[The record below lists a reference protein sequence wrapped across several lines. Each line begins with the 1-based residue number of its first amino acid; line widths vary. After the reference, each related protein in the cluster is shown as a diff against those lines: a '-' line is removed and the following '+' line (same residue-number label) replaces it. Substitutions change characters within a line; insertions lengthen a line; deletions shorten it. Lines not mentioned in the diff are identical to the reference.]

1 MKKNLVMFA
10 AALLFA
16 AAPALA
22 AADKTWTGTISDSKC
37 GAKHPA
43 GEHNG
48 KKMTEEDCAKACV
61 EGGAK
66 PVFVTGGKV
75 YTIENPDTVKGH
87 EGHKVK
93 LTGEMKGN
101 AITVSKVEMASS
113 MKEKTKEKK

>member
-10 AALLFA
+10 AAVLFA

-37 GAKHPA
+37 GAKHPT
-43 GEHNG
+43 GEHEG
-48 KKMTEEDCAKACV
+48 MKMSAEDCTKACI
-61 EGGAK
+61 EKGAK

-101 AITVSKVEMASS
+101 AITVSKVEMASTTKG
-113 MKEKTKEKK
+113 MKEKK